1 MMKAVQFTLVKSE
14 CERSCLS
21 GRGEAWGGRDLR
33 KGLKIQKQVAIM
45 MGSYWRRQE
54 RVKGWL

>member
-1 MMKAVQFTLVKSE
+1 MESE
-14 CERSCLS
+14 CERSCQVEEKL
-21 GRGEAWGGRDLR
+21 GRGRDL
-33 KGLKIQKQVAIM
+33 KTGLKIQKQVAIM

>member
-14 CERSCLS
+14 CERSCQVEEK
-21 GRGEAWGGRDLR
+21 RGGGRDLR